1 MNTRNIL
8 IWGAGRI
15 GRGFLAD
22 VFQTSG
28 YHITFVDVSEELIAQ
43 LKRAGRYTVVRAE
56 GDGKR
61 DNLIIHSYDAFST
74 TQVEEVA
81 QALADADLMA
91 LAVFPRDFAAVAVQ
105 MIPGLQRRRTLRPDM
120 PLDIILCTNLAHAAI
135 EFKAALQTVLP
146 EDLRAYVEQQV
157 GIVESLVIRMVVEPP
172 AAERA
177 RDPLLVWTNGYA
189 ELPVDRH
196 AFKVAIP
203 SVRGL
208 RLVDDMRAEEMRK
221 LYTYNTFHAALAY
234 WGTLYG
240 YERIV
245 DCLADTR
252 VRKEALGALYESS
265 QALQAEYR
273 FPAEEMARW
282 NEGVVHQTNN
292 PTLGDRVSRQA
303 ADPLRKLRR
312 EDRLIG
318 PILLARKH
326 AIPTPHLIR
335 ATAAAFLYRNAC
347 DAGAV
352 AVQERI
358 ARCGI
363 EVSVR
368 EICQLSPAEE
378 DIVTA
383 VTAAYAEI
391 KNTMRPDTDVA
402 EGASVL

>member
-1 MNTRNIL
+1 MGGPNIL

-22 VFQTSG
+22 LFQTSG

-43 LKRAGRYTVVRAE
+43 LRRAGRYTVVRAE
-56 GDGKR
+56 GVEKR
-61 DNLIIHSYDAFST
+61 DDLVIHSYDAFST
-74 TQVEEVA
+74 AQAEEVA
-81 QALADADLMA
+81 WALADADLMA
-91 LAVFPRDFAAVAVQ
+91 LAVFPRDFATVATQ
-105 MIPGLQRRRTLRPDM
+105 MISGLQRRRTLRPHA
-120 PLDIILCTNLAHAAI
+120 PLDIILCTNLAHAAL
-135 EFKAALQTVLP
+135 EFSAALQAVLP

-172 AAERA
+172 AEERI

-196 AFKVAIP
+196 AFKGAIP

-208 RLVDDMRAEEMRK
+208 RWVDDMRAEEMRK

-234 WGTLYG
+234 WGALHG
-240 YERIV
+240 YEHIV
-245 DCLADTR
+245 DCLADTQ
-252 VRKEALGALYESS
+252 VRGEALGALNESS
-265 QALQAEYR
+265 QALQAEYH
-273 FPAEEMARW
+273 FSADEMRRW

-326 AIPTPHLIR
+326 AIPTPHLVR
-335 ATAAAFLYRNAC
+335 ATAAAFLYPNVC

-352 AVQERI
+352 AIQERI
-358 ARCGI
+358 TQCGI
-363 EVSVR
+363 EAVVR
-368 EICQLSPAEE
+368 EVCQLNLAEE
-378 DIVTA
+378 DVLAA
-383 VTAAYAEI
+383 VVAAYTELKHTLLCIDKSPAAG
-391 KNTMRPDTDVA
+391 R
-402 EGASVL
+402 